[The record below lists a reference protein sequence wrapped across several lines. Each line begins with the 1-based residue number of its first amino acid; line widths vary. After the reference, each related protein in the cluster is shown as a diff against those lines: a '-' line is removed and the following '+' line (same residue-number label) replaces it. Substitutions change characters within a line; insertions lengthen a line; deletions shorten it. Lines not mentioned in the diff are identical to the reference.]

1 MTVKDLKEILE
12 RVNPE
17 LEVFVWDNVDEIY
30 TEATYANVEE
40 LFKLDCGEQV
50 YDEDDDPVM
59 FEAFVITN

>member
-1 MTVKDLKEILE
+1 MTVKELKERLE

-40 LFKLDCGEQV
+40 LFKLDKGEHV
-50 YDEDDDPVM
+50 YDDDDAPVM
-59 FEAFVITN
+59 FDAFVITD